1 MSKILRE
8 FITSKK
14 HHAYR
19 KTVEEINNM
28 AEEFSALG
36 LEPKER
42 MTRRLEKMLSLQ
54 TPVFLPD
61 EKICFLR
68 TAINIPDIFTKSEWA
83 PSCW

>member
-19 KTVEEINNM
+19 VEVEEIKNM

-36 LEPKER
+36 LDPKER
-42 MTRRLEKMLSLQ
+42 MARRLEKMLSLQ

-61 EKICFLR
+61 EKICF
-68 TAINIPDIFTKSEWA
+68 IN
-83 PSCW
+83 